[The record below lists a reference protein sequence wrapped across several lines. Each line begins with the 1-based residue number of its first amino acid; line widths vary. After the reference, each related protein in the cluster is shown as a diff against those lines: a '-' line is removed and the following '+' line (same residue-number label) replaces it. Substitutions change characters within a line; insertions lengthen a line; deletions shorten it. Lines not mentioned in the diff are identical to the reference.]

1 MAENTASSQDG
12 GILDIP
18 LALPRS
24 RQMTG
29 QYQKERT
36 GDTVFN
42 SLPYLNSGN

>member
-1 MAENTASSQDG
+1 MNENTASSQDG

-18 LALPRS
+18 LALSRS

-36 GDTVFN
+36 GDTVYN
-42 SLPYLNSGN
+42 SWLYLNSGN